1 MLFELER
8 AINGGVYYLVR
19 NLSTGT
25 VRVRFTGCPTLED
38 YDAQD
43 RHDSATE
50 MFGASSFEAI
60 NYIKPYK
67 PGIQYCLVEQV
78 PGTKQARIIRK
89 LYGFSDEGER
99 VHG

>member
-8 AINGGVYYLVR
+8 AINSGVYYLVR
-19 NLSTGT
+19 NVQTGT
-25 VRVRFTGCPTLED
+25 TRVRFTGCPTLED

-43 RHDSATE
+43 KHDSATE

-67 PGIQYCLVEQV
+67 RGIQYCLVEQV
-78 PGTKQARIIRK
+78 AGTKQAKIIRK
-89 LYGFSDEGER
+89 LYGFNEG
-99 VHG
+99 